1 MPSRF
6 FSVLVVCSLLL
17 PSCPSYAVTV
27 QLRDGRVLSGK
38 VVRIG
43 GVAEDPT
50 DMTPGA
56 GEIKVESI
64 LVVDDGLRR
73 TFVNSKRVRDILDDD
88 PEKPVKIRLW
98 QNHAERGSSIGRVG
112 RLVNVTPF
120 DEFGRRVFSMQ
131 AAAGPLNVL
140 QGITEITPVYTRVRG
155 LVAEPRS
162 YIWDM
167 RIATSSI
174 PRETLTHVLRRA
186 TPPGDSEA
194 RLQLVRLYLQS
205 ERYRDARREL
215 QAIARDFPEMDDL
228 QDDIRQLRQLG
239 ARRIL
244 DEIEL
249 RREAGQYQLVR
260 ALLSNFPG
268 EEVAGATLERV
279 RELLSED
286 DRRAERRQRVVDL
299 MAEVVDQIAEPAT
312 KKVTQEIQQEIAS
325 QLNES
330 TMPRMTAF
338 LQLADGGN
346 LSPEKKA
353 ALAVSGWLLGTNGA
367 TDNLAV
373 ALSLSDIR
381 HKVVDYLRAREP
393 VDRDRLMIELRDMEG
408 SSVERIAQLLKLLR
422 PPLDLPEEADL
433 GGGMFELK
441 VPLAGERG
449 EARYLVQL
457 PPEYDPLRLYP
468 AIVTLPGLGYTAE
481 QQLDYWAG
489 PRMEI
494 KPSVADETENDSA
507 DEGKSPEFVRPQF
520 IRQGQAMRHGYI
532 TIAVDWMVPEQFAYH
547 FSSYEHQV
555 VLASLRDALRRFA
568 IDTDRVFLSGH
579 DIGGDA
585 AWDIAI
591 AHPDLWAGAMPILAR
606 ANKYVDWYWENAEL
620 LPWYFVEGEMDGGKV
635 AHNAREFDRYL
646 KRPRFDATLVEYLGR
661 GHESFSDE
669 IQRLFDWMDRKR
681 RRPPGE
687 EFAAFTM
694 RPWDNF
700 FWWLEFDDLPEKS
713 MVHPGA
719 WPPKRGVRAARVR
732 ARKYKGNKLGVV
744 ARAGKTTVWLSP
756 EVVDFAEPI
765 EVELNGRKLTS
776 RRNPAEPDLAVLLED
791 ARTRADR
798 MRPFWAKVV
807 SD

>member
-1 MPSRF
+1 MRSTFHCPQILLVLILCYC
-6 FSVLVVCSLLL
+6 SVSA
-17 PSCPSYAVTV
+17 AVTV
-27 QLRDGRVLSGK
+27 QLNDGRVLSGK
-38 VVRIG
+38 VVRVG
-43 GVAEDPT
+43 GVAEDST
-50 DMTPGA
+50 DPTPGA

-73 TFVNSKRVRDILDDD
+73 TFVNSKRVRDILDDET
-88 PEKPVKIRLW
+88 EKPVKIRLW
-98 QNHAERGSSIGRVG
+98 QNYAERGSSIGRVG
-112 RLVNVTPF
+112 RLVSVTPF
-120 DEFGRRVFSMQ
+120 DEFGRRVYSMQ
-131 AAAGPLNVL
+131 AAGGPLRVL

-155 LVAEPRS
+155 LVKEPRS

-174 PRETLTHVLRRA
+174 PRDTLTHVLRRA

-215 QAIARDFPEMDDL
+215 EAIARDFPEMDDL
-228 QDDIRQLRQLG
+228 EDDVRQLRQLG

-249 RREAGQYQLVR
+249 RRQAGQYQLVR

-286 DRRAERRQRVVDL
+286 DQRTARRQRVVDL
-299 MAEVVDQIAEPAT
+299 MAEVVEQIAEPTT
-312 KKVTQEIQQEIAS
+312 KKITQEIQQEIATE
-325 QLNES
+325 LNES

-346 LSPEKKA
+346 LPPEQKA

-373 ALSLSDIR
+373 ALSLADIR
-381 HKVVDYLRAREP
+381 HKVVDYLRTKEP
-393 VDRDRLMIELRDMEG
+393 VDRERLLIELNDMEG
-408 SSVERIAQLLKLLR
+408 SSVPRIAQLLKLLR
-422 PPLDLPEEADL
+422 PPLDVPEESNL
-433 GGGMFELK
+433 GGGMMELR
-441 VPLAGERG
+441 VPLAGDRG
-449 EARYLVQL
+449 EVRYVVQL
-457 PPEYDPLRLYP
+457 PPEYDPLRVYP
-468 AIVTLPGLGYTAE
+468 TIVTLPGLGYTAE
-481 QQLDYWAG
+481 HQLDYWAG
-489 PRMEI
+489 RRMKIEEVAA
-494 KPSVADETENDSA
+494 KPKEKPKEEAADSP
-507 DEGKSPEFVRPQF
+507 PEFVR
-520 IRQGQAMRHGYI
+520 RGQAMRHGYI
-532 TIAVDWMVPEQFAYH
+532 TIAVDWMQPEQFAYH
-547 FSSYEHQV
+547 YSGREHQA
-555 VLASLRDALRRFA
+555 VLAALRDALRRFA
-568 IDTDRVFLSGH
+568 IDSDRVFLSGH

-585 AWDIAI
+585 VWDIAI

-606 ANKYVDWYWENAEL
+606 ADKYVDWYWENAEL

-635 AHNAREFDRYL
+635 ASSAREFDRYL
-646 KRPRFDATLVEYLGR
+646 KKPRFDATLVEFLGR
-661 GHESFSDE
+661 GHEPFSDE
-669 IQRLFDWMDRKR
+669 IQRLFDWMGRKR
-681 RRPPGE
+681 RRPPGD

-700 FWWLEFDDLPEKS
+700 FWWLEFEQLPQKS

-756 EVVDFAEPI
+756 DVVDFDKPI

-776 RRNPAEPDLAVLLED
+776 RSRPVEPDLKVLLED

-798 MRPFWAKVV
+798 MRPFWAKV
-807 SD
+807 SSE